1 MGEGDSLERDLERRI
16 EELGYELVEVER
28 AGSRARPILRLRVD
42 RPGSEP
48 GGGVTVDD
56 CVRVSRALEE
66 HLDAD
71 PRLAER
77 YTLEVSSP
85 GVERPL
91 VRDHDFE
98 RFAGKEVAVHGRA
111 PLAGQ
116 GRRLQGELLG
126 LVEGSGGSAVRL
138 RLESGEEVDIPR
150 DDVTRAHLIFRWNE
164 R

>member
-1 MGEGDSLERDLERRI
+1 MGDGDSLERDLERRV

-28 AGSRARPILRLRVD
+28 AGSRVRPILRLRVD
-42 RPGSEP
+42 RPGSGP

-66 HLDAD
+66 QLDAD
-71 PRLAER
+71 PRLGER

-98 RFAGKEVAVHGRA
+98 RFAGREVAIHGRV

-126 LVEGSGGSAVRL
+126 LVEDGGAMAVRL

-164 R
+164 A